1 MNKTHLMNSAMMP
14 APGRYELQEISEDV
28 FMGVLAECY
37 YNDTLINCI
46 GYPQNLYY
54 IRAKTGIKLHANRD
68 ETHIQPGD
76 TMLIMKLRYRV
87 RDAPKG
93 QMLDEEGF
101 VFFRASFDI

>member
-1 MNKTHLMNSAMMP
+1 MMP
-14 APGRYELQEISEDV
+14 APGRYELQEISEDE
-28 FMGVLAECY
+28 FLHELAKAY
-37 YNDTLINCI
+37 YSGRLVNCI
-46 GYPQNLYY
+46 GYPQNVYY
-54 IRAKTGIKLHANRD
+54 IRAKTGIKLQPNRD

-101 VFFRASFDI
+101 VFFRASFEI